1 MKINP
6 LLFCAFFML
15 FCIGCKN
22 QTADKQ
28 PVTTATIKNDTF
40 AALRAGWVNKKYIDS
55 LNNGATLG
63 QVQFQNTEEV
73 TTIDID
79 SAGANLGF
87 NFHEGMGCSLRK
99 IDDTHFALYD
109 TEGIGEKKY
118 DLEIIDPFSI
128 KVGTATLVKIGIGK
142 TSISALSRK
151 LIGESYVLNQ
161 TPVEFKADGTLTGL
175 TPYLRYNIVFD
186 YTSETNPPNQIELVS
201 GEDKSE
207 YFAFEKQGANLTL
220 FDLKCVQKDGKNC
233 LKQTRGKMRWAFLGK

>member
-15 FCIGCKN
+15 SCISCKN

-87 NFHEGMGCSLRK
+87 NFHEGISCSLRK
-99 IDDTHFALYD
+99 IDETHCHC
-109 TEGIGEKKY
+109 
-118 DLEIIDPFSI
+118 
-128 KVGTATLVKIGIGK
+128 
-142 TSISALSRK
+142 R
-151 LIGESYVLNQ
+151 
-161 TPVEFKADGTLTGL
+161 
-175 TPYLRYNIVFD
+175 
-186 YTSETNPPNQIELVS
+186 
-201 GEDKSE
+201 
-207 YFAFEKQGANLTL
+207 
-220 FDLKCVQKDGKNC
+220 
-233 LKQTRGKMRWAFLGK
+233 RWAGR